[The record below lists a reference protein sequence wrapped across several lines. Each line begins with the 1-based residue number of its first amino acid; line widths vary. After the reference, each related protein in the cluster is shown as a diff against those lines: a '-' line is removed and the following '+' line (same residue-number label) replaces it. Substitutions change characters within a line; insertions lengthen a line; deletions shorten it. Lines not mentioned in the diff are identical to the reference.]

1 MTAPLGV
8 FNELYGSEM
17 TIGRALLI
25 SLVGFALVFMILGV
39 IALFVKGQ
47 GSIFDLLEAKRKKKQ
62 AAALTG
68 APAAESD
75 PASAAPAAAGTPL
88 PETES
93 QGQLTLIDVSEEEA
107 VLIMAIV
114 ANRAGVP
121 LNRLQFHSIKLLE
134 EVK

>member
-25 SLVGFALVFMILGV
+25 SLVGFALVFVILGV
-39 IALFVKGQ
+39 ISLFVKGQ

-68 APAAESD
+68 APAAESG
-75 PASAAPAAAGTPL
+75 PAPAAPAAAGTPL

>member
-8 FNELYGSEM
+8 FNELYGSQM

-62 AAALTG
+62 AAALKAATD
-68 APAAESD
+68 APAPE
-75 PASAAPAAAGTPL
+75 PAPAPVAAGNPL
-88 PETES
+88 PENES

-121 LNRLQFHSIKLLE
+121 LNRLQFHSIKCLE